1 MGKKK
6 FTTVFRIL
14 SAGAVASW
22 RAQTTPWF
30 WHNRERVG
38 MPLIRSTAINFRLAG
53 SIKMGNTR
61 FEFLTLCRYRICTL
75 YRYIYRY
82 LYHRMPRYWF
92 RGVLSS
98 VLKII
103 MIMIIKIIIKK
114 LNAEQKK
121 KKNRKPKFKRNTSLE
136 NPLTVILILIV

>member
-1 MGKKK
+1 MRKKK

-61 FEFLTLCRYRICTL
+61 FEFSTLCRYM
-75 YRYIYRY
+75 YIGT
-82 LYHRMPRYWF
+82 YHRMPRYRF
-92 RGVLSS
+92 RSVLSS

-114 LNAEQKK
+114 LNSEQKK
-121 KKNRKPKFKRNTSLE
+121 NHKPKFKRNTSHE
-136 NPLTVILILIV
+136 NPLTAILILFV